1 MIYSA
6 EILEIDFS
14 DDYEGRLWLRCNS
27 QKLLVAHQIPLD
39 GSSKY
44 LIPGQTLY
52 IDLWLFYANPMH
64 SLLPQKQI
72 PKTIHACNTHEII
85 VLWKTSIC
93 VAIAMLMPAPKK
105 STRNCFIKCFAEM
118 NTMFFEKHHQN
129 KKEEI
134 FTRSNE
140 KQPIGD
146 S

>member
-72 PKTIHACNTHEII
+72 PKSLNVVGG
-85 VLWKTSIC
+85 VLHGQVEQIFSSNEFRIDCGELKIDVLSESSI
-93 VAIAMLMPAPKK
+93 KK
-105 STRNCFIKCFAEM
+105 ISKRDYIEVSGSYYIFLPGTEYS
-118 NTMFFEKHHQN
+118 
-129 KKEEI
+129 KEELW
-134 FTRSNE
+134 
-140 KQPIGD
+140 G
-146 S
+146 